1 MIPAFANEA
10 YWLPVIFAALMGL
23 AFLIYAVLDGYDLG
37 VGILLPGDAEADR
50 DRMIASIGP
59 FWDANETWLVLAVGI
74 LLIAFPVAH
83 GIILGALY
91 GPVAIMLA
99 GLILRGV
106 AFDFRAKAPTTQK
119 THWDLALKG
128 GSVLASM
135 AQGYMLG
142 LYVTGFQDSWAAYAF
157 ACLSAICVAAGYSFI
172 GATWLVMKTAG
183 ELQARAI
190 RWARISLALTALGI
204 LAVSIVNPLVTPA
217 VFTRWFSV
225 PAIYLLAPVPL
236 ITAAAIAIAA
246 RYLAH
251 YPHRDDGACWVPFAC
266 AVAIFVLCFAGLGYS
281 FFPRIVPGGM
291 TLWEAA
297 SAPASLRFVLTGT
310 VIVLPVIIG
319 YTIYSYRVFWGKST
333 ALRYY

>member
-1 MIPAFANEA
+1 MAEFANEA

-23 AFLIYAVLDGYDLG
+23 AFLIYAILDGYDLG
-37 VGILLPGDAEADR
+37 VGILLPAHGDTDR
-50 DRMIASIGP
+50 DAMIASIGP
-59 FWDANETWLVLAVGI
+59 FWDANETWLVLAIGI

-91 GPVAIMLA
+91 LPIAFMLA

-106 AFDFRAKAPTTQK
+106 AFDFRAKAPTMQK
-119 THWDLALKG
+119 SRWDLALKG
-128 GSVLASM
+128 GSVLASL

-142 LYVTGFQDSWAAYAF
+142 LYVTGFHDSWAATAF
-157 ACLSAICVAAGYSFI
+157 ASLSAVCVTAGYSFI
-172 GATWLVMKTAG
+172 GATWLVMKTDGA
-183 ELQARAI
+183 LQIRAV

-217 VFTRWFSV
+217 VFSRWFSV

-236 ITAAAIAIAA
+236 LTATLLFVAA
-246 RYLAH
+246 RYLARF
-251 YPHRDDGACWVPFAC
+251 PHVDDSGCWKPFAC
-266 AVAIFVLCFAGLGYS
+266 AVAIFTLCFAGLGYS

-297 SAPASLRFVLTGT
+297 SAPASLRFVLTG
-310 VIVLPVIIG
+310 VIVVLPVIIG
-319 YTIYSYRVFWGKST
+319 YTVYSYRVFWGKST